1 MGRLCVVALVVLAV
15 TTGAYAD
22 FTHIVQQFNMGIG
35 APSGASTSG
44 SASGTATLS
53 GSGTYYSWA
62 GWPTTAWQA
71 TGLSFNNP
79 TVGIGAGPVNLSS
92 TPNGSYSVEFETVK
106 STLQQGQF
114 DALNINL
121 KDGASWGIGNLNT
134 LTLSSTGGIGG
145 ISLTLT
151 ASSATAITAETFLMT
166 GPKTGTYASGAFPSI
181 TYSIAPSGT
190 LSATAVGSS
199 YTGNLY
205 LPGVGN
211 VNLGTVLS
219 APSGSV
225 NAAKTLSGT
234 MTLTELAG
242 PYPKDVAVAVHADAS
257 AVSIPLSTSNSYYYN
272 NFSGGTNPYY
282 VLSLSYGYNAN
293 VSAGA
298 HMDLYN
304 TLVDVIPEPM
314 TLAAF
319 GVGGA
324 LLTLARRRRVR

>member
-1 MGRLCVVALVVLAV
+1 LVVLAV

-22 FTHIVQQFNMGIG
+22 FTHVVQQFNMGIG
-35 APSGASTSG
+35 SPSGASTSATVSG
-44 SASGTATLS
+44 SATLS

-71 TGLSFNNP
+71 QGLSFNNP
-79 TVGIGAGPVNLSS
+79 TLGLGVGPVNLSS
-92 TPNGSYSVEFETVK
+92 TPTGSYSVEFEIAK

-134 LTLSSTGGIGG
+134 VSMSDSVKGV
-145 ISLTLT
+145 SLTLT
-151 ASSATAITAETFLMT
+151 ASSAAGITAESFLMT
-166 GPKTGTYASGAFPSI
+166 GPKTGAYASGAFPSI

-190 LSATAVGSS
+190 LSASAVGSS
-199 YTGNLY
+199 YTGSLY
-205 LPGVGN
+205 LPGVGT
-211 VNLGTVLS
+211 VGLGTLLNAPTGS
-219 APSGSV
+219 A

-257 AVSIPLSTSNSYYYN
+257 AVSIPLSTSGSYYYN
-272 NFSGGTNPYY
+272 NYAGGTSPYY
-282 VLSLSYGYNAN
+282 VISLNYGYSAS
-293 VSAGA
+293 VSTGA

-304 TLVDVIPEPM
+304 TLVDVIPEPV